1 MPYRSV
7 LVELNIN
14 MMSLLESLL
23 VYVRDNQYKKE
34 YRSNLQR
41 QSTYF
46 LKMSVVLL
54 LVVAV
59 LIRSIAVLCCHSFD
73 NCGSSIIWVDFSL
86 T

>member
-46 LKMSVVLL
+46 LKMSVVVL

-59 LIRSIAVLCCHSFD
+59 LIRSIAMRFLSLFTRCFD
-73 NCGSSIIWVDFSL
+73 DTQYALVW
-86 T
+86 